1 MFIDRYKLIWC
12 HSKIIKRPLN
22 SPFCE
27 ANWRE
32 WVFSCI
38 IFCSCLKQCNLS
50 KTIIQEESGNV
61 KADHEIN
68 FPKNLFSFQ
77 LNASTMTALSFFC
90 SCLSIWEKDRIL
102 ENTGEVTGS
111 QTKLLSKLQPA
122 TGFFYCI

>member
-1 MFIDRYKLIWC
+1 MKLIGGNECLVALYFAVVW
-12 HSKIIKRPLN
+12 N
-22 SPFCE
+22 SVTAE
-27 ANWRE
+27 
-32 WVFSCI
+32 
-38 IFCSCLKQCNLS
+38 S
-50 KTIIQEESGNV
+50 KTIIQEESDNV

-111 QTKLLSKLQPA
+111 QTELLSKLQPA